1 MSKPIWKRRMEM
13 LFALRYK
20 DSEGKDITEEVLDK
34 LDELGI
40 YCLCVGDIEN
50 LIKRHI
56 GKKEITNQDIAKFV
70 MDSKNYEDLIRLGF
84 EKDSYDTWHNDLIT
98 EKYEK
103 RGKTSEYF
111 DLIDLEDEEISI

>member
-20 DSEGKDITEEVLDK
+20 DNEGKDITEEVLDK
-34 LDELGI
+34 LEELGI

-70 MDSKNYEDLIRLGF
+70 MDSKNYEDLVRLGF
-84 EKDSYDTWHNDLIT
+84 EKDSYDTWRNDLIT
-98 EKYEK
+98 KKYEK

-111 DLIDLEDEEISI
+111 DLIDLEDDELSI

>member
-1 MSKPIWKRRMEM
+1 MEM

-20 DSEGKDITEEVLDK
+20 DNEGKDITEEVLDR
-34 LDELGI
+34 LEELGI

-70 MDSKNYEDLIRLGF
+70 MDSKNYEDLVRLGF
-84 EKDSYDTWHNDLIT
+84 EKDSYDTWRNDLIT

-111 DLIDLEDEEISI
+111 DLIDLENDEISI

>member
-1 MSKPIWKRRMEM
+1 MEM

-56 GKKEITNQDIAKFV
+56 GKK
-70 MDSKNYEDLIRLGF
+70 
-84 EKDSYDTWHNDLIT
+84 
-98 EKYEK
+98 
-103 RGKTSEYF
+103 
-111 DLIDLEDEEISI
+111 